1 MANTVDKRALTIAAW
16 ISACRE
22 VDRRYDDATIYVRQ
36 GAEQL
41 RSPGRSLCSPGKA
54 DAEAL
59 ACTASA
65 PTSSAIG
72 LDFLSREER
81 REDPHGLQGA
91 RQRGLWP
98 DLSHLAVMNRCHRMR
113 RRGWQTKHLG
123 EASEIPMSSTR
134 HFHAYDERWMS
145 PSSALAYRA
154 AVAVTTGGSSFLIRT
169 KKTQRHLLGH
179 LGALS
184 GWLHTSRHIAASASS
199 S

>member
-1 MANTVDKRALTIAAW
+1 MPILPRVTTWPASSTALRENAALQSFAMSMCTV
-16 ISACRE
+16 
-22 VDRRYDDATIYVRQ
+22 Q

-54 DAEAL
+54 EAEAL

-123 EASEIPMSSTR
+123 EASEIPMGSTR
-134 HFHAYDERWMS
+134 HFRAYDERWTS

-169 KKTQRHLLGH
+169 KKHRGIFWDIL
-179 LGALS
+179 AP
-184 GWLHTSRHIAASASS
+184 
-199 S
+199 